1 MGNLNNHAFSFLL
14 TKMPILYV
22 ISRYIETAGN
32 MEFETVIGLEVHVQM
47 NTKTKI
53 FCGCSTSFT
62 HDSNSQTC
70 PVCLGLPGVLPVL
83 NEEAL
88 KKSVMAGLALNCEI
102 SRYSKFDR
110 KNYFYPD
117 LPKAYQISQFDKPI
131 CISGYIEVASA
142 AGKKKIRINRLHMEE
157 DAGKNIHSD
166 DPANKVS
173 YVDFNRSCVPLME
186 IVSEPDLSSADEAH
200 EYLAKLRQIMK
211 YIDVSDCNME
221 EGSLRCDVNIS
232 LRPKGETKLGQ
243 KVEIKNMNSF
253 KSVRAAIEY
262 EYSRQKNLLEDK
274 DRIVQETRL
283 WDADKNV
290 TFSMRSKEEAHDYR
304 YFPEP
309 DLPPVILDETYIST
323 VRNSLPELPDSRNTR
338 FISEYGLP
346 EYDAG
351 VLTAVKQ
358 VAEYYEETV
367 KKGAPPK
374 KASNWI
380 MSELL
385 AHINDQEKI
394 ADCKIT
400 PSALAK
406 LIEMIDNNIISGKIA
421 KTVFSDMLE
430 NGTMP
435 DVIVKEKGLTQ
446 VTDTG
451 EIEKIVDD
459 VIRDNQQSVADF
471 NAGKEKAAGFLVGQV
486 MKLSKGKA
494 NPQMANEILLK
505 KLKG

>member
-1 MGNLNNHAFSFLL
+1 
-14 TKMPILYV
+14 
-22 ISRYIETAGN
+22 
-32 MEFETVIGLEVHVQM
+32 MEFESVIGLEVHVQM
-47 NTKTKI
+47 NTKSKI

-62 HDSNSQTC
+62 HDPNSNTC

-83 NEEAL
+83 NSEAL
-88 KKSVMAGLALNCEI
+88 KKSVMAGLAINCTI
-102 SRYSKFDR
+102 SKYSKFDR

-131 CISGYIEVASA
+131 CVQGFLEVTTPT
-142 AGKKKIRINRLHMEE
+142 GPKKIRINRLHMEE

-166 DPANKVS
+166 DPSKPVS

-186 IVSEPDLSSADEAH
+186 IVTEPDLSNSDEAY
-200 EYLAKLRQIMK
+200 EYLSKLRQTMK
-211 YIDVSDCNME
+211 YINVSDCNME

-232 LRPKGETKLGQ
+232 IRPKGDTKLGQ

-253 KSVRAAIEY
+253 KAVKAAIDY
-262 EYSRQKNLLEDK
+262 EFARQKNTIADGEK
-274 DRIVQETRL
+274 IVQETRL

-304 YFPEP
+304 YFPDP
-309 DLPPVILDETYIST
+309 DLPPITLDDAYIDNI
-323 VRNSLPELPDSRNTR
+323 RKSLPELPEQRKAR
-338 FISEYGLP
+338 FISEFALP
-346 EYDAG
+346 DYDAG
-351 VLTAVKQ
+351 VLTSVKQ
-358 VAEYYEETV
+358 CADYFEDTV
-367 KKGAPPK
+367 KLGADPK

-380 MSELL
+380 MNDLL
-385 AHINDQEKI
+385 ANIDDQEKI
-394 ADCKIT
+394 LEFIIT
-400 PSALAK
+400 PKAVAK
-406 LIEMIDNNIISGKIA
+406 LIEMIDNNTISGKIA
-421 KTVFSDMLE
+421 KTVFSEMLKS
-430 NGTMP
+430 GVMP

-459 VIRDNQQSVADF
+459 VIKANPQSVADF
-471 NAGKEKAAGFLVGQV
+471 SAGKEKAIGFLVGQI

-494 NPQMANEILLK
+494 NPQMANEILIK